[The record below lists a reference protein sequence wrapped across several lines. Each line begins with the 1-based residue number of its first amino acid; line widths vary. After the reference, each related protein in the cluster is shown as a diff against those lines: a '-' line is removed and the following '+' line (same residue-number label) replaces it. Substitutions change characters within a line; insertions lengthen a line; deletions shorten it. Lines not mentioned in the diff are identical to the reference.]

1 MLQEVATGSLCFSC
15 SSCMKRGF
23 SSCLKQELP
32 QLFAKSLWG
41 MKRMLRPFP
50 RLWTSLE
57 LAVTGEGRAHCL
69 VPVAAGTTGWWLG
82 DLVVW
87 FSPHP
92 ASSCPLLLLLPVV
105 VLTWL
110 PEYPQSWVVLAD
122 APILKT
128 QCSNSSLK
136 IRK

>member
-57 LAVTGEGRAHCL
+57 LAVTGEGRPHTAWSQLLRALRDGGWGTWWSGPALALQAAALYSCCCL
-69 VPVAAGTTGWWLG
+69 WLCSPGYQSTLSHGWSWLMH
-82 DLVVW
+82 L
-87 FSPHP
+87 S
-92 ASSCPLLLLLPVV
+92 
-105 VLTWL
+105 
-110 PEYPQSWVVLAD
+110 
-122 APILKT
+122 
-128 QCSNSSLK
+128 
-136 IRK
+136 

>member
-69 VPVAAGTTGWWLG
+69 VPVAAGTVGWWLG
-82 DLVVW
+82 GTRW
-87 FSPHP
+87 SGP
-92 ASSCPLLLLLPVV
+92 ALAL
-105 VLTWL
+105 
-110 PEYPQSWVVLAD
+110 QAD
-122 APILKT
+122 ALYSCFCLWL
-128 QCSNSSLK
+128 CSPGCQSTLSHGWPWMMNLS
-136 IRK
+136 